1 MAEMQETLSVVE
13 IFHSIQGEGTRA
25 GLPCVL
31 VRLGGCNLR
40 CRWCDT
46 PYAQTGGEG
55 MSIDEILGRLG
66 DFRCRLVEVTGGEP
80 LAQAGCLDLLRRFCD
95 EGYQTLLE
103 TNGSIDIAPV
113 DSRVVKIVDF
123 KCPSSGQEG
132 HNRWENVARLAAG
145 DEVKFVLADR
155 GDYDY
160 ARRAAAEHSLV
171 GRCTVLF
178 SPAFGQLAPS
188 DLAGWILADG
198 LEVRLG
204 LQLHKI
210 IWPEKD
216 RGA

>member
-46 PYAQTGGEG
+46 PYALRGGEG
-55 MSIDEILGRLG
+55 MSIDEILARVAK
-66 DFRCRLVEVTGGEP
+66 FHCRLVEVTGGEP
-80 LAQAGCLDLLRRFCD
+80 LAQAGCLDLLRRLCD

-103 TNGSIDIAPV
+103 TNGSVDISPV

-132 HNRWENVARLAAG
+132 HNLWANVAHLMAE

-155 GDYDY
+155 NDYDF
-160 ARRAAAEHSLV
+160 AERVMAEHGLA
-171 GRCTVLF
+171 GRCVVIF
-178 SPAFGQLAPS
+178 SPVFGRLAPS
-188 DLAGWILADG
+188 ELAGWIIADG
-198 LEVRLG
+198 LDVRLG
-204 LQLHKI
+204 LQLHRI
-210 IWPEKD
+210 IWPDEE
-216 RGA
+216 RGV